1 MKEQTREE
9 PTILAAAE
17 RQMQAWSLTQEI
29 SERMIRVDCGQPITR
44 PLGHFISMSREAG
57 ADGGHIAALVGREL
71 GWEVLDKCL
80 LDRVAERYRL
90 SRQMLEIVDETQ
102 SNWAYDLLGQWLD
115 PKIIPHE
122 KYFVLLSRVILATAR
137 RGNVV
142 LVGRGATFLLP
153 RDEGLAVR
161 IVASEKYRIEKLMAR
176 HEVDAAQARAMMVE
190 LDRGR
195 RDFAQKF
202 FHRDIDDPHYYDL
215 VVNADRLG
223 PEGAS
228 RQIVTAYR
236 NQ

>member
-17 RQMQAWSLTQEI
+17 RQMQAWSLSQEI
-29 SERMIRVDCGQPITR
+29 SERMIRVDYGQQVSQ
-44 PLGHFISMSREAG
+44 PLGHFITLSREAG
-57 ADGGHIAALVGREL
+57 ADGGHIASLVGKEL

-90 SRQMLEIVDETQ
+90 SRQMLENVDETQ
-102 SNWAYDLLGQWLD
+102 ANWAYDLLGQWLD
-115 PKIIPHE
+115 RKVVPHE
-122 KYFVLLSRVILATAR
+122 RYFVLLSRVILATAR

-142 LVGRGATFLLP
+142 LVGRGANFLLP

-161 IVASEKYRIEKLMAR
+161 IVASEKYRIERLMER
-176 HEVDAAQARAMMVE
+176 HGIDAAQAKTMMVD

-202 FHRDIDDPHYYDL
+202 FHRDIDDPHVYDL
-215 VVNADRLG
+215 VINADRLG
-223 PEGAS
+223 PQGAA